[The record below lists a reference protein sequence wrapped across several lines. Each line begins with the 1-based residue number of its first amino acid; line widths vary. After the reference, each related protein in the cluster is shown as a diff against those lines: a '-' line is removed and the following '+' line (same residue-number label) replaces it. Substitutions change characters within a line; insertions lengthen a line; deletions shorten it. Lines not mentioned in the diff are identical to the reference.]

1 MAERLA
7 FLYEVSARFILESL
21 VQDMETAGLSLRRPT
36 DGLVW
41 LVGGEGGPV
50 TVSLEGFADS
60 VATTEVQRFLW
71 WFAEDHNV
79 YCRFQQLQSVRCIDF
94 WMLGCDTSERSRI
107 GCAIRERFLRDPL
120 RSVGC
125 VFDPEGFAED
135 YQWERF
141 FVERQAVNWESLG
154 LDFPEAV
161 GMRRSDCARFQGLP
175 AGIRRSDREDLVI
188 FSSSPAWLGSP

>member
-107 GCAIRERFLRDPL
+107 GSKVATTCERLSIASMSCA
-120 RSVGC
+120 SV
-125 VFDPEGFAED
+125 P
-135 YQWERF
+135 
-141 FVERQAVNWESLG
+141 
-154 LDFPEAV
+154 
-161 GMRRSDCARFQGLP
+161 MRRSTR
-175 AGIRRSDREDLVI
+175 
-188 FSSSPAWLGSP
+188 